1 MKRLWFVL
9 VVLFLLALTLTAC
22 EIPRPGGILSPTATA
37 PVAVT
42 PITPEGESL
51 LDDSSR
57 ALVNKPTTAFVPG
70 EVLVKFSPDAA
81 QKLPAEKKEGVQA
94 LSVGA
99 EGLDAVFAEVGIT
112 GLEPILSPV
121 AKAGG
126 QTIESLTVQTGDAQ
140 QVFIASFDPQQDP
153 NVVVNALKQK
163 TEVEYAE
170 PNYVAFASAEPV
182 TRPAAATPNDPF
194 YPRQWNMQAIQMPQA
209 WDISSG
215 AGVVVAVLDT
225 GIAYKTQ
232 NSFIQAPDLAGT
244 TFVAGYDFV
253 NKTNT
258 PNDDNGHGTHV
269 AGTIAQTTNNGVG
282 VSGVAYGA
290 SIMPVKVLDSLG
302 QGTYAGII
310 QGIDYAV
317 ANGAKIINMSLSGH
331 SGSQALQDA
340 VNRARNHG
348 VLVVAAAGNN
358 GGAVEYP
365 AKYNSVIAVG
375 AVRYDQTRPSY
386 SNIGGEVDIAAP
398 GGDNNIDQNGD
409 GFGDGIVQ
417 QTFKTGET
425 NTFRYLFM
433 EGTSMATP
441 HISGV
446 LALLLSANPGLTPD
460 QLEAAIKSSALDL
473 GPAGVDQEYGAGLV
487 QAASALAAIGAGP
500 VQPTATPTTPVGPT
514 ATPTTPPV
522 GPTPTTPPVSP
533 TATVPVTPSP
543 AGNLIING
551 NFEGTDGWEF
561 RWTPRQGQYSTAV
574 AHSGTRSALTGIAD
588 PNLDTFA
595 YSSVAQK
602 VTIPANAKKVT
613 LKAYVY
619 PASTDMP
626 SADSQ
631 YIMVLNSNFMVMN
644 AFYQT
649 LSNEK
654 AWQEKTY
661 DLTPYAGQ
669 TIYVYFGAVNVQA
682 NGKVTALYV
691 DDVSL
696 TVQQ

>member
-1 MKRLWFVL
+1 MKRMWFVFIS
-9 VVLFLLALTLTAC
+9 LFALTFILTAC

-37 PVAVT
+37 PIAAT
-42 PITPEGESL
+42 PIAPEGESL

-57 ALVNKPTTAFVPG
+57 VLVNKPTTAFVPG
-70 EVLVKFSPDAA
+70 EVLVKFTPDSA
-81 QKLPAEKKEGVQA
+81 QKLPTEKQEGVQA

-99 EGLDAVFAEVGIT
+99 EGLDAIFAEVGIT

-121 AKAGG
+121 AQAGG
-126 QTIESLTVQTGDAQ
+126 QSIQSLAAQTGDAQ

-153 NVVVNALKQK
+153 NMVVDTLKQK

-215 AGVVVAVLDT
+215 AGVVIAVLDT
-225 GIAYKTQ
+225 GVAYKTQ
-232 NSFIQAPDLAGT
+232 NNFTQAPDLAGT
-244 TFVAGYDFV
+244 TFVGGYDFV

-310 QGIDYAV
+310 QGIDYAI

-340 VNRARNHG
+340 VNRARSHG

-386 SNIGGEVDIAAP
+386 SNTGAEVDVVAP

-441 HISGV
+441 HVSGI
-446 LALLLSANPGLTPD
+446 LALLLSAQPGATAD
-460 QLEAAIKSSALDL
+460 QLEGALKGSALDL

-500 VQPTATPTTPVGPT
+500 AQPTATPTSPIGPTATPTTPVGPT
-514 ATPTTPPV
+514 ATPTTPA
-522 GPTPTTPPVSP
+522 P
-533 TATVPVTPSP
+533 TATVPVTPGP
-543 AGNLIING
+543 AGDLIING
-551 NFEGTDGWEF
+551 NFEGNDGWEF

-574 AHSGTRSALTGIAD
+574 AHSGTRSAITGIAD

-602 VTIPANAKKVT
+602 VTIPANAKKAT

-631 YIMVLNSNFMVMN
+631 YIMVLNSNFMVMT
-644 AFYQT
+644 ALYQN

-654 AWQEKTY
+654 AWQEKSY

-669 TIYVYFGAVNVQA
+669 TIYVYFGAVNVRA

-696 TVQQ
+696 VVQQ